1 MFLESVGVFQLIFF
15 TLKSE
20 MVFLGDFMHVAII
33 MDGNGRWA
41 KKRGL
46 ARTVGHKKG
55 MEVVIKTIEWANER
69 DIDTLTLYAFSAE
82 NWKRPRPEVEFLMN
96 LLVIYVDRELMNL
109 HKKNAKINVLG
120 SMKELPK
127 IVQEKLNWAINL
139 TKDNTGLVV
148 NFAINYSS
156 RLEIEH
162 ALKDFAHD
170 ARENE
175 DIDTSYDSFKNY
187 LYTKKQEDP
196 DLIIRT
202 SGEKRLS
209 NFLLLQS
216 AYSELMFIDTLW
228 PDLNEQI
235 LDKCLEDFKS
245 RDRRFGGIK
254 DE

>member
-1 MFLESVGVFQLIFF
+1 
-15 TLKSE
+15 
-20 MVFLGDFMHVAII
+20 MHLAII

-41 KKRGL
+41 KKRGF

-55 MEVVIKTIEWANER
+55 MEVVIKTIEWADAR

-96 LLVIYVDRELMNL
+96 LLVTYVNRELMNL

-156 RLEIEH
+156 RLELEH
-162 ALKDFAHD
+162 ALKAFVRD
-170 ARENE
+170 ARKNE
-175 DIDTSYDSFKNY
+175 EIDTSYCSFKKY
-187 LYTKKQEDP
+187 LYTKNQEDP

>member
-1 MFLESVGVFQLIFF
+1 
-15 TLKSE
+15 
-20 MVFLGDFMHVAII
+20 MHLAII

-41 KKRGL
+41 KKRGF

-55 MEVVIKTIEWANER
+55 MEVVIKTIEWADAR

-96 LLVIYVDRELMNL
+96 LLVTYVNRELMNL

-156 RLEIEH
+156 RLELEH
-162 ALKDFAHD
+162 ALKAFVRD
-170 ARENE
+170 ARKNE
-175 DIDTSYDSFKNY
+175 EIDTSYSSFKKY
-187 LYTKKQEDP
+187 LYTKNQEDP